1 MRLRYTDIRTGGLAA
16 LLLAVSLPVLQAI
29 EPPRGPGGIQAQKL
43 APYVTSPQPI
53 VEKMLE
59 VARLK
64 SGETIYDLGC
74 GDGRILFSAVKNFGA
89 KAVGVEISPSLAKR
103 AQQTLESQ
111 GMQDQV
117 KVIEADMMTVD
128 VSAANVVSLY
138 LMTDANEQLRPKLER
153 ELKPGSRVVS
163 LEFKIKGW
171 KPARVETVQVHNHPY
186 MIYLYEVPKK

>member
-1 MRLRYTDIRTGGLAA
+1 MRLHYTDIRRGALATVLLAA
-16 LLLAVSLPVLQAI
+16 SAPVLMAI
-29 EPPRGPGGIQAQKL
+29 DPPGLPGIQAQKL

-117 KVIEADMMTVD
+117 RVIQADMMSVD
-128 VSAANVVSLY
+128 VSGANVVSLY
-138 LMTDANEQLRPKLER
+138 LMTEANEALRPKLER
-153 ELKPGSRVVS
+153 ELKPGARVVS

-171 KPARVETVQVHNHPY
+171 KPAREETVQVHNHPY
-186 MIYLYEVPKK
+186 KIYLYEVPKK